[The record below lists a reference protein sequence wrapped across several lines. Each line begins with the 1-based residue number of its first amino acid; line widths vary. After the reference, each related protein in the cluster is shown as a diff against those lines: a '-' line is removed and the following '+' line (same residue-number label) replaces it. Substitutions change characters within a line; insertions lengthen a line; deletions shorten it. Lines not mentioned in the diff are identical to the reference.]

1 MTSDRKEKEELLM
14 SMRHTMKA
22 RRALTAVAIT
32 TGLALTVAGCGGGE
46 GESEKP
52 SAGSSSSSTGK
63 GEEGDDKSNSEE
75 PQAPAEE
82 SVLAEV
88 TGGGDN
94 AKLVI
99 NSATRDEGGFLTVA
113 GKVKNG
119 KGKFWNPAYWK
130 GDEKELSGN
139 SASLAGAYLVDKRGK
154 KKYLVLRDT
163 DGRCLCTKFT
173 GGFKS
178 DEEKPWYA
186 QFPAPPAGTTQVDF
200 QIADMPPVAV
210 EVSDGE

>member
-1 MTSDRKEKEELLM
+1 M
-14 SMRHTMKA
+14 SMRHTMKI

-46 GESEKP
+46 GESDKP
-52 SAGSSSSSTGK
+52 SAGSSSSPTGN
-63 GEEGDDKSNSEE
+63 GEGGGNPKSEE
-75 PQAPAEE
+75 PQAPPEE
-82 SVLAEV
+82 TVLAEV

-99 NSATRDEGGFLTVA
+99 NSATRDEGGFLTVT

-139 SASLAGAYLVDKRGK
+139 SASLAGAYLVDKTGK

-178 DEEKPWYA
+178 DEEKTWYA
-186 QFPAPPAGTTQVDF
+186 QFPAPPADTTKVDF

-210 EVSDGE
+210 EISDGE